1 MKPTD
6 TDLRRHARA
15 AQIIGAIG
23 TALGIPLIIWFVTR

>member
-15 AQIIGAIG
+15 AQIVGAVIA
-23 TALGIPLIIWFVTR
+23 ALGIPLIIWFGTR